1 MKKLKTNYVP
11 GDPVTSAGQNEINAT
26 INEIYEKVDG
36 NALNIPE
43 KSGWYRI

>member
-11 GDPVTSAGQNEINAT
+11 GDPVTSAGQNEVNAT
-26 INEIYEKVDG
+26 INEIYEKLDG

-43 KSGWYRI
+43 KST